1 MDFLSM
7 FKIFLDLITLFV
19 LGFSFGIEK
28 LKFKRYC
35 YNALGIIS
43 IILTLINTVY
53 DNFILSLI
61 YGLFA
66 ICWFTLSIICKKY
79 EDKILN

>member
-1 MDFLSM
+1 MNFFNM
-7 FKIFLDLITLFV
+7 FKISLDLIILFV
-19 LGFSFGIEK
+19 LGFSFGAEK

-35 YNALGIIS
+35 YITLGIIS

-53 DNFILSLI
+53 YNFILSLI

-79 EDKILN
+79 EDRILK